1 MKKLISLV
9 LSVLMLLSLLP
20 AVFAE
25 EAADGEVFSNDL
37 FSLTIPSEFAGTY
50 EVEVR
55 EKEISVY
62 HKASREAN
70 CGGFAFGVY
79 VSDDPAQYAYM
90 PGGRKVGEMTSGDG
104 TLYNVFLDHPTDVQY
119 DFSSEEATE
128 AYRKLYGA
136 DEDIVKG
143 MKSTDGGVFVYGA
156 GTKGEDL
163 YTEVLAKYVQ
173 AVTEEWDSSRLE
185 EEEMSPVYYAIRMS
199 SDGNPLERIGFAYH
213 DVNGDGIE
221 ELLVGEI
228 AEGAWKGVIY
238 DVYTMM
244 NREPV
249 HVISGWERNRYFAY
263 EYSFLCNEWSGGAA
277 LSGWTLYDLLPNTTE
292 LFPQMAF
299 KYDGYE
305 NPDQPWFIAYGID
318 IENDVWENV
327 TEEKFNERKA
337 TFEDYLR
344 FDYTPLS
351 TLA

>member
-1 MKKLISLV
+1 MKKLTSLV
-9 LSVLMLLSLLP
+9 LSVLMLLTLLP

-25 EAADGEVFSNDL
+25 EAADGEVFSNSL
-37 FSLTIPSEFAGTY
+37 FSLTIPAEFAGTY

-55 EKEISVY
+55 DKEISVY

-79 VSDDPAQYAYM
+79 VSDDPSQYSFL
-90 PGGRKVGEMTSGDG
+90 PGGRKVGELTSGDG
-104 TLYNVFLDHPTDVQY
+104 TLYNVYLDHPTDVQY
-119 DFSSEEATE
+119 DFSSEEAIE
-128 AYRKLYGA
+128 SYRVLYDA
-136 DEDIVKG
+136 DEEIVKL
-143 MKSTDGGVFVYGA
+143 MKSTDGGVFVYGG

-163 YTEVLAKYVQ
+163 YGDVLAKHLQ
-173 AVTEEWDSSRLE
+173 AVVEEWDPSRLE
-185 EEEMSPVYYAIRMS
+185 EENMSPVYYAIRMS

-213 DVNGDGIE
+213 DVNSDGIE
-221 ELLVGEI
+221 ELLIGEI

-238 DVYTMM
+238 DVYTMV
-244 NREPV
+244 NREPA
-249 HVISGWERNRYFAY
+249 HVTSGWERNRYFAY

-277 LSGWTLYDLLPNTTE
+277 LSGWTLYDLEPNSVE
-292 LFPQMAF
+292 LFPQVAF

-305 NPDQPWFIAYGID
+305 NADQPWFIAYGID

-327 TEEKFNERKA
+327 TEEEFNERKA

-351 TLA
+351 AVA